1 MVKGVEGVAE
11 MVDGSYKQ
19 PLAAAGFERALGS
32 MLQQVSEQFM
42 AVSREYDEAA
52 LERGMEGDGGG
63 WRCVQVENVWVKDIV
78 AFLVPVS
85 IVQEI
90 AEEFRQMKDIMES
103 IKVDQ
108 GAIKRKVGEMR
119 AGMTKHEVRDIVSRE
134 VVNILDGRNVTKT
147 TLRQM

>member
-1 MVKGVEGVAE
+1 
-11 MVDGSYKQ
+11 
-19 PLAAAGFERALGS
+19 
-32 MLQQVSEQFM
+32 
-42 AVSREYDEAA
+42 
-52 LERGMEGDGGG
+52 ME
-63 WRCVQVENVWVKDIV
+63 VENVWVKDIV

-119 AGMTKHEVRDIVSRE
+119 AGMTGHEVRDIVSRE